1 MLPQKLS
8 DQWKERASRGGEC
21 ARTEEKQTGSRFN
34 HTANLSPAHHT
45 YCWGFFFLG
54 GGDTDSAQSA
64 VMLHPLIIGIVTV
77 NTSLT
82 IIYWT
87 FLLGDAYFK
96 WLMETEDKPKKVVT
110 PA

>member
-1 MLPQKLS
+1 MRS
-8 DQWKERASRGGEC
+8 DRREADGQPLQSHSRPFTS
-21 ARTEEKQTGSRFN
+21 AP
-34 HTANLSPAHHT
+34 HILL
-45 YCWGFFFLG
+45 GFLFFLG

>member
-1 MLPQKLS
+1 MERESVEGWGVRS
-8 DQWKERASRGGEC
+8 DRREADREPLQSHSQTFTSAPHILGG
-21 ARTEEKQTGSRFN
+21 
-34 HTANLSPAHHT
+34 
-45 YCWGFFFLG
+45 FFLG

-96 WLMETEDKPKKVVT
+96 WLMEPEDKPKKVVT

>member
-8 DQWKERASRGGEC
+8 GQWEGRASRGGKS
-21 ARTEEKQTGSRFN
+21 ARTEEKQAGSCSITRPAFHQNTTHTGEG
-34 HTANLSPAHHT
+34 
-45 YCWGFFFLG
+45 GFFFLKEA
-54 GGDTDSAQSA
+54 TQIPPT
-64 VMLHPLIIGIVTV
+64 MLHPLIIGIVTV

-82 IIYWT
+82 IIYWS

-96 WLMETEDKPKKVVT
+96 WLMEPEDKPKKVVT

>member
-1 MLPQKLS
+1 MTSGKRERRGVESALRQKRS
-8 DQWKERASRGGEC
+8 RRGAASITQPTFHQRTTHIVGG
-21 ARTEEKQTGSRFN
+21 
-34 HTANLSPAHHT
+34 
-45 YCWGFFFLG
+45 FFLG
-54 GGDTDSAQSA
+54 GGDTDSTQSA

>member
-34 HTANLSPAHHT
+34 HTANLSPVNHT
-45 YCWGFFFLG
+45 YWGFFFG
-54 GGDTDSAQSA
+54 WRRHRFQSA

-96 WLMETEDKPKKVVT
+96 WLMEPEDKPKKVVT